1 MQPVQHRKQLFRPVI
16 DERVLQRIAFGVSR
30 PVIDEDVD
38 RAMIFAVGHAERA
51 CAERCSGHVRSA
63 APGCGLTRRQ
73 IATPSIG
80 ARMGRRLKEC
90 MCGHLWFMNV
100 FNATPSSPRPCC
112 MANSASSSRDAT
124 PVLSKTLV
132 K

>member
-51 CAERCSGHVRSA
+51 CAEPLQRTVAQRGAGGGSLCPPSSRPPLTLSPAATLWSLSMSA
-63 APGCGLTRRQ
+63 RADVSFSRMPS
-73 IATPSIG
+73 TPSCSACVICLLVIRAASTI
-80 ARMGRRLKEC
+80 AR
-90 MCGHLWFMNV
+90 
-100 FNATPSSPRPCC
+100 P
-112 MANSASSSRDAT
+112 
-124 PVLSKTLV
+124 
-132 K
+132 